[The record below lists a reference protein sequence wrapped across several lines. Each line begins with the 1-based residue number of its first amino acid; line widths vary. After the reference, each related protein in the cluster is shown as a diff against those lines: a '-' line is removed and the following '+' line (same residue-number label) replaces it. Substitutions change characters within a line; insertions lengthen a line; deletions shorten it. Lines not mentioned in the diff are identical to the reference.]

1 MLGEINVPAGA
12 SEEEIELALLSE
24 IDFDYVRENV
34 EKLRTIV
41 KKFGPFQEILEK
53 TEKSKLNEFTRTVN
67 NDSGNWVLNGLEKL
81 DTSKVWTERWHPY
94 HNYSWIVSGYE
105 KTQKKDQSYVKSW
118 YISEKEIPSNEKISG
133 DTEYQ
138 INIFDDDSDY
148 SENYRV
154 ISVWELID
162 IEDLSDQVIINN
174 LIS

>member
-1 MLGEINVPAGA
+1 MLGEINVPTGA

-41 KKFGPFQEILEK
+41 KEFGPFQEILEK
-53 TEKSKLNEFTRTVN
+53 TEKSKPSEYTRTLN
-67 NDSGNWVLNGLEKL
+67 HDSGNWVLNDLKKL
-81 DTSKVWTERWHPY
+81 DISKVWTERFHPY
-94 HNYSWIVSGYE
+94 HNYSWIVCGYE
-105 KTQKKDQSYVKSW
+105 KTQKKDQSYVRSW
-118 YISEKEIPSNEKISG
+118 YISEKEISSNEKISV

-138 INIFDDDSDY
+138 INIFDDDSDD
-148 SENYRV
+148 SENFRV